1 MKKKIYSLYK
11 MFLCQINEINIKFI
25 FIVLQKNPREALLK
39 EDMFSDEHN
48 RVLGTLI
55 LQLQNE

>member
-1 MKKKIYSLYK
+1 